1 MVDRERLRMSFGLG
15 IRPELSASMV
25 PAPPLLEKGQQ
36 ANFKPMNFG
45 EYVKQQQ
52 ERVVRGKSAL
62 DVVKM

>member
-1 MVDRERLRMSFGLG
+1 M
-15 IRPELSASMV
+15 A

-62 DVVKM
+62 DVVKMWRLMFHLGDDEYRV